1 MERRFSIAALALA
14 AGSLI
19 AAACTKTQAAPPAA
33 LPAGLPVREGDVVFH
48 RPRSSQ
54 SRAVALATGSS
65 YTHMGVVFLT
75 DGQPLVLEAV
85 QPVKLTPL
93 TAWIARGDSG
103 RVVVKR
109 LKDGDRVLTREVIER
124 MHQLGSSWLGRPYD
138 LQFRWDD
145 ERLYCSEL
153 VYKLYE
159 RAAGIRIGKLRKA
172 KDFNLGNPEV
182 QRVMAQRFGGKKP
195 SFDPEET
202 VISPQ
207 SMFEDP
213 RLVTVFEN

>member
-1 MERRFSIAALALA
+1 MYLRSPLAALALA
-14 AGSLI
+14 IGVSG
-19 AAACTKTQAAPPAA
+19 AAAWARTQTLPGA
-33 LPAGLPVREGDVVFH
+33 LPAGLQVREGDLVFH
-48 RPRSSQ
+48 RSRSSQ

-65 YTHMGVVFLT
+65 YTHMGVVFLS
-75 DGQPLVLEAV
+75 DGQPFVLEAV

-93 TAWIARGDSG
+93 SAWIARGEGG

-109 LKDGDRVLTREVIER
+109 LENAERVLTPEVIER
-124 MHQLGSSWLGRPYD
+124 MHRLGSSWLGRPYD

-159 RAAGIRIGKLRKA
+159 RAAGIRIGALRKA
-172 KDFNLGNPEV
+172 EDFNLKSPEV
-182 QRVMAQRFGGKKP
+182 QRLLQQRFGRKGP
-195 SFDPEET
+195 PFDPEET